1 MTPSLATHLLR
12 SGAALSLLALLSGC
26 GGGAV
31 DMHYYN
37 LPSATQPPLQKQ
49 TTAQSRTPLSVAPVS
64 LSSYLSG
71 SGIVYQTS
79 PVEYSEAQLNLWA
92 DDLSEQLTSQLR
104 SSLDQRLGYA
114 QVLPT
119 GADNRNAQR
128 VVIKLSQF
136 QGRYDGKAVIQ
147 GRYQLYDAAQHTL
160 LDKPIDVSVPLKED
174 GYEALVSALGDAWQQ
189 AAQQIAVSLDGYAA
203 AEQRNAAASKP
214 ILIGE
219 PHTSSPSAS
228 TSE

>member
-1 MTPSLATHLLR
+1 MTTSLATHLLR

-37 LPSATQPPLQKQ
+37 LPSANQPPLQKQ
-49 TTAQSRTPLSVAPVS
+49 TATQSRTPLSVAPIT

-104 SSLDQRLGYA
+104 DSLDQRLGYA
-114 QVLPT
+114 EVLPT
-119 GADNRNAQR
+119 GADTSNAQR
-128 VVIKLSQF
+128 VAIKLSQF
-136 QGRYDGKAVIQ
+136 QGRYDGKAVIK
-147 GRYQLYDAAQHTL
+147 GRYQLYDASQHTL
-160 LDKPIDVSVPLKED
+160 LDKPIDVSVPLKKD

-189 AAQQIAVSLDGYAA
+189 VAQQIAVTLDGHAA
-203 AEQRNAAASKP
+203 ATQRKAAASKP
-214 ILIGE
+214 ILVGE
-219 PHTSSPSAS
+219 SQLQQPAG
-228 TSE
+228 SERQ